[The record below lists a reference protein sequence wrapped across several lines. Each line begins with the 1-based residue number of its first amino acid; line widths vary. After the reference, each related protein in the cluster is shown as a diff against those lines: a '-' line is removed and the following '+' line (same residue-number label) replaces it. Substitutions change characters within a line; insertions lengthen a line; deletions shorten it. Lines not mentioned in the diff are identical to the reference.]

1 MAVADWNT
9 DPNLNTFISGIN
21 IAENCPA
28 ANINNAIRQ
37 AMADI
42 RLFYNGTPIYKND
55 SSWGLRS
62 GGLERIYVA
71 TSGVAS
77 IHGARADGGN
87 SIVLPGSG
95 NLRVIAATAGGIA
108 YTSFDT
114 QDYTAFQFVRRASG
128 VDVQVGTITC
138 TATATFYTTASDYRL
153 KDIAGPVT
161 DSGIY
166 IDSLRPVQGYWKA
179 DRSRFIGFLAHE
191 VQEASETIVAMGEKD
206 GEDNQSL
213 DYASPE
219 MMANIIAE
227 LQSLRKRVA
236 ELEGSHVS

>member
-1 MAVADWNT
+1 MAVSDWNT

-42 RLFYNGTPIYKND
+42 RLFYNNTPINKND
-55 SSWGLRS
+55 SSWGVRS
-62 GGLERIYVA
+62 GGAERIYVA
-71 TSGVAS
+71 TSGVVT
-77 IHGARADGGN
+77 IGGARALGDN
-87 SIVLPGSG
+87 SILPGSG
-95 NLRVIAATAGGIA
+95 NLRVAAMTAGGIA
-108 YTSFDT
+108 YTSYDT
-114 QDYTAFQFVRRASG
+114 QDYTAVQFVRQVSG
-128 VDVQVGTITC
+128 VDVQVGAITC

-161 DSGIY
+161 NSGAY
-166 IDSLRPVQGYWKA
+166 IDSLRPVQGFWKA

-191 VQEASETIVAMGEKD
+191 VQEASETIVAVGEKD
-206 GEDNQSL
+206 GKDSQSL

-219 MMANIIAE
+219 LMANIIAE

-236 ELEGSHVS
+236 ELEGLHVS